1 MAFNGSEGSWITA
14 TDGGTLTKNYRDSA
28 PSGCK
33 IAQFL
38 GKDKLQD
45 LLDVEGSMGIR
56 IYYGLDNDGK
66 QKVVLVAADAN
77 ENDIMSLILDTAVP
91 CPSRCSNKN
100 ALNS

>member
-1 MAFNGSEGSWITA
+1 MAFNGSEGSWITS
-14 TDGGTLTKNYRDSA
+14 TEGGDLTKNYRDSA

-33 IAQFL
+33 LAHFL

-56 IYYGLDNDGK
+56 FYYGINSEGK
-66 QKVVLVAADAN
+66 QQLVAVAADAN
-77 ENDIMSLILDTAVP
+77 ENDIMSLILDAAIP